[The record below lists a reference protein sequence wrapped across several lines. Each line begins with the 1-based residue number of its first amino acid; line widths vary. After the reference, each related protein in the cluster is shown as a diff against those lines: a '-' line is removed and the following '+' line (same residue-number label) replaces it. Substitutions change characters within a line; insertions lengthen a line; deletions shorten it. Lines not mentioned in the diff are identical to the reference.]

1 MTNGT
6 KTLRKSCV
14 SISSTFLITCL
25 LLHFP
30 SFLAFDL
37 AFTLETSSKSK
48 QTAAPSAKKT
58 GSSGPKKS
66 SSSKQSQGAKHS
78 LTKNKKKVKGSK
90 AVRSTHSKKGMVRG
104 QLEIEPPRV
113 IEIQTALATA
123 GYYKDEP
130 SGKWDQPTIQAMSA
144 YQEANGFKVTGKP
157 DALSLK
163 KLGL

>member
-1 MTNGT
+1 MEGP

-25 LLHFP
+25 LFHFP

-37 AFTLETSSKSK
+37 ESPSKSK
-48 QTAAPSAKKT
+48 QTEAASAKKT
-58 GSSGPKKS
+58 RSSSLKKS
-66 SSSKQSQGAKHS
+66 SSSTQSQRPKKS
-78 LTKNKKKVKGSK
+78 LTKSEKKLKGSRT
-90 AVRSTHSKKGMVRG
+90 ARSIQSKKGMVRG
-104 QLEIEPPRV
+104 QREIEPSRV